1 MLPGS
6 AIDAIIGRLGEQ
18 GSVGIESAKQF
29 VEKFGLDKDLGTQYV
44 NYMVNL
50 FRGDLGPSLAYYPRS
65 VSAIILDRMPWT
77 IGLLGVSVLIS
88 WTLGN
93 IFGALVAW
101 RREDKFS
108 NAIMVV
114 NMCLSQIPYY
124 LFAILLIYS
133 FAYTIRIFP
142 LDSGYNPL
150 LAVRGMTW
158 AFIVDVI
165 WHAVLPALSIV
176 LVSISGWLLNM
187 RALVTSIL
195 GSDYFLFAEAK
206 GLKRNHIIMKYAFR
220 NALLPQLTGL
230 GMSLGLI
237 MSGALIT
244 EQVFAYPGI
253 GSVLMDAINM
263 RDYNLLQGIFLF
275 TMLSVL
281 TANLVIDLVSPL
293 IDPQI
298 RHERGE

>member
-1 MLPGS
+1 
-6 AIDAIIGRLGEQ
+6 
-18 GSVGIESAKQF
+18 
-29 VEKFGLDKDLGTQYV
+29 
-44 NYMVNL
+44 
-50 FRGDLGPSLAYYPRS
+50 
-65 VSAIILDRMPWT
+65 
-77 IGLLGVSVLIS
+77 
-88 WTLGN
+88 
-93 IFGALVAW
+93 
-101 RREDKFS
+101 
-108 NAIMVV
+108 
-114 NMCLSQIPYY
+114 
-124 LFAILLIYS
+124 
-133 FAYTIRIFP
+133 
-142 LDSGYNPL
+142 
-150 LAVRGMTW
+150 MTW